1 LEGGADTGCSSSLVR
16 LAEKYQE
23 RKNIILDKNKVFLG
37 ENLEKEISR
46 KDILQLEKRL
56 VDLELAVTELK
67 ESIKSIDVSMVPEL
81 NQKVEDVEDLIMVEQ
96 AGILELKKM
105 MEESKPEKPAI
116 PEDLEGRLKSIEDN
130 IPNLMGK
137 VEFES
142 RLEEVQKELPKE
154 EKPTPVEIEGLYDKV
169 TGLETS
175 LSTLKSQTDNIS
187 KELYEKVN
195 EISLK
200 ATGFKKSPIDLDL
213 LSSKIE
219 AGKRSID
226 EFSKKKIEL
235 DLKVEEISKKM
246 EILENNMGESPGQ
259 EVIDGLK
266 LNRREIVATNA
277 RIDSLERVAR
287 ELMSDVQNFE
297 KSIRNF
303 ESIEKIS
310 LLKKNIEEKLERS
323 NSIEEEIK
331 KLASKVEMIYDEIDK
346 RLEKLR
352 GLDKDYSENIS
363 NLVESTEENKKE
375 IIKIKKGETANFEK
389 IIQESRNTIEEK
401 FGEIEKK
408 MHQINKHQIGELKN
422 TIETINSTLN
432 NLNEKILLLENR
444 QENISHKITE
454 PEITPL
460 IEKID
465 SLTNEYKHFAG
476 DVSKR
481 IISIENIKP
490 LLEKRV
496 DELTKTLQPM
506 IKKEIEPFSKRNES
520 LENNIKEI
528 RLDIGRKI
536 TEPEINKEIENMRKK
551 QSEYLAETDKE
562 IYDYINNQLENANK
576 KIASVDINP
585 LIGRINSLTE
595 EYKNFAGDVSKKI
608 ISIENIKPMV
618 EKRIEELTKTL
629 QPMIKKEIEP
639 MEKKVRETKL
649 DEVNKILTDVITKIA
664 VIENKIGLMEK
675 GYGKKAAE
683 VPKMQE
689 KVIIRES
696 RFLEEQFKEVVNRM
710 IFLESRL
717 IAIEGMM
724 QEKSRALPIII
735 E

>member
-1 LEGGADTGCSSSLVR
+1 M
-16 LAEKYQE
+16 
-23 RKNIILDKNKVFLG
+23 
-37 ENLEKEISR
+37 EKESSR

-67 ESIKSIDVSMVPEL
+67 ESIKSIDVSMVPDL

-154 EKPTPVEIEGLYDKV
+154 EKPTPVEIEGLYDKI

-200 ATGFKKSPIDLDL
+200 ATGVKKSPIDLDL

-259 EVIDGLK
+259 ELIDGLK

-287 ELMSDVQNFE
+287 ELMGDVQNFE

-310 LLKKNIEEKLERS
+310 LLSKNIEEKLERS
-323 NSIEEEIK
+323 RFIEEEIK
-331 KLASKVEMIYDEIDK
+331 RLASKVEMIYDEIDK

-352 GLDKDYSENIS
+352 GLDKDYSESIS
-363 NLVESTEENKKE
+363 NLIESTEANKKE
-375 IIKIKKGETANFEK
+375 ILKIKKGETGNFEK

-401 FGEIEKK
+401 FGEIEKN
-408 MHQINKHQIGELKN
+408 MHQINKPQISELRN
-422 TIETINSTLN
+422 TIENINSSLN
-432 NLNEKILLLENR
+432 NLNEKILLLENEQQNLNHKIAKPEINKEIENMR
-444 QENISHKITE
+444 KKQSEYLAETDKKIYDYINNQLENANKKIASVDINPLIGRINSLTEEYKNFAGDVSKRIILIENIKPLLETRVDELTKDLQPIVKKEIE
-454 PEITPL
+454 PFS
-460 IEKID
+460 KRMD
-465 SLTNEYKHFAG
+465 SITNEYKNFAG

-520 LENNIKEI
+520 LENKIKEI
-528 RLDIGRKI
+528 RF
-536 TEPEINKEIENMRKK
+536 
-551 QSEYLAETDKE
+551 
-562 IYDYINNQLENANK
+562 DY
-576 KIASVDINP
+576 
-585 LIGRINSLTE
+585 
-595 EYKNFAGDVSKKI
+595 
-608 ISIENIKPMV
+608 
-618 EKRIEELTKTL
+618 
-629 QPMIKKEIEP
+629 
-639 MEKKVRETKL
+639 
-649 DEVNKILTDVITKIA
+649 VNEILTDVTTKIA
-664 VIENKIGLMEK
+664 VIESKLNSMEK
-675 GYGKKAAE
+675 NYGKKVAE
-683 VPKMQE
+683 VSPGKQE
-689 KVIIRES
+689 KIIIRES

-724 QEKSRALPIII
+724 QERSRALPIII